1 VLGIAGAALLEGA
14 SRTFR
19 TPREIETAL
28 SIPVLGFLPLVAESE
43 FRLAHER
50 RRPFRGGRADRLK
63 RFGVD
68 RQLTPFGEALRA
80 IRTRLMG
87 DLAAPTPGGGRVL
100 LVASALADEGKS
112 TIASNLAHSL
122 ARAGLSTLLIDADVR
137 RPALVQ
143 KGASPAG
150 LLQALRGV
158 GELPEMLTVEK
169 DSGLRVLPVG
179 TVESIAEA
187 SDLVGSKA
195 MPELLERL
203 RGEFDLVIL
212 DAPPILPFA
221 DGRQLANWANLVL
234 MVVAW
239 GTTDRDS
246 ASAALEELG
255 ANVDK
260 VAGIVLNKVDLR
272 AYPLYATGYA
282 YQDRPARAAA

>member
-1 VLGIAGAALLEGA
+1 
-14 SRTFR
+14 
-19 TPREIETAL
+19 
-28 SIPVLGFLPLVAESE
+28 
-43 FRLAHER
+43 
-50 RRPFRGGRADRLK
+50 LK

-87 DLAAPTPGGGRVL
+87 DLAAQSPGGGRVL

-112 TIASNLAHSL
+112 TVASNIAHSL

-137 RPALVQ
+137 RPALVRT
-143 KGASPAG
+143 GASAAG
-150 LLQALRGV
+150 LLQALKGA
-158 GELPEMLTVEK
+158 GDLEEMLTVEK
-169 DSGLRVLPVG
+169 DSGLKVLRVG

-195 MPELLERL
+195 MPDLLERL
-203 RGEFDLVIL
+203 RGEFDLVVL

-221 DGRQLANWANLVL
+221 DGRQLANWADLVL

-239 GTTDRDS
+239 GATDRDS

-260 VAGIVLNKVDLR
+260 VGGIVLNKVDLR

-282 YQDRPARAAA
+282 YQDRPARAVA